1 MDSVTGREGFE
12 SNADDVV
19 MVELS
24 HAGSSQ
30 IEALSIPGGDAYLS
44 ADFVR
49 DGYDLTLTVDGA
61 QSIVIPDYFM
71 SDATPDLVFDTG
83 SVISGALATK
93 LAGPMTAGQYA
104 QLQTGPGGFGEPIG
118 SVTDLDGSVQ
128 ATRADG
134 TQVTLGAGDSVFQ
147 GDVIE
152 TGVKSSIGVVFAD
165 DTTFS
170 LDADGRMVLDEMVY
184 DPDAQ
189 TGVFETTV
197 VKGVF
202 SFVSGQVAKVGPDSM
217 VLHTPKTTIG
227 IRGSTGL
234 VKTGVNGDDG
244 INGGPGGIPGGAPG
258 GIPDVITLVPDIDG
272 TLGELVVS
280 NQGGSQ
286 VLNVANASTSV
297 FSATQPPTTVVFMS
311 PQEIQQNY
319 GGALTVLV
327 RTEAKKAVAKADQ
340 AAQKADE
347 AEQQAAQQQEEAA
360 KAEEEAVQADAEA
373 AAAEAEAAAA
383 AAEAE
388 AAKAEAEAAVD
399 PEAKAAAEAKAAEAE
414 AKLAAAEA
422 KAATE
427 SEVAAT
433 KAAEAAAKAAA
444 AQEAAQQAEAAA
456 AAQQQAQQFSQM
468 AGQAAEV
475 QQQMFTQF
483 VDAGLAAPGP
493 GDGLGA
499 TKGMIYISQTGEAI
513 TVSGDGEV
521 IVIGADGTAKTG
533 TLADLVDTI
542 VEDAVEEAKD
552 LAGDQGSEA
561 ILKNVSVVN
570 TGEDDNEEVI
580 LEFAEVIHATSGG
593 GTLSGSSLN
602 TNFYFPWASFSG
614 SYTVSDAGGTDQLA
628 FDSLDTMHAYLEMDA
643 QSSTSGT
650 ITANNAISGGS
661 LVGSVGFSGI
671 EQLLVSDGSVSSFG
685 TVSYQTTG
693 DRDVLIFPTFS
704 AGQTGY
710 VIAGSS
716 ADDTITLSHT
726 ATGIIAFGKGGGDT
740 FNVQTTAKL
749 IAIGGVTSTDNVD
762 SNSDSIPDQ
771 YVNKFDYSGWASAPG
786 LTVNVS
792 SSDDTSVVQKSGT
805 AFAHELWDVGHFV
818 GGVGADTIT
827 VSDGNFNTVDGWD
840 GNDVIN
846 VSSGAKVGTLIG
858 NTGDDTFTVSGTVVT
873 LQGTSGTNSITLNSG
888 ATVTTLTGG
897 SGNDTI
903 TVNSGATATNVT
915 GGQGTNTLTVLKGGS
930 IGGYTG
936 GTGDDTVVMDSALLA
951 NAITIDGAGQA
962 TNDNLTIKAYAGAS
976 VNLNSMSATLSNFEN
991 TTVSGVDSTSGVTLV
1006 GYSGA
1011 KTTLDGSGYS
1021 DTLTGGSGNDTI
1033 QGQHSADTLTGGT
1046 GSDTFV
1052 YYSTSDAGDT
1062 LQDFNGATNFSGTT
1076 GESDKL
1082 AFSTSGLGLS
1092 SIAYEEI
1099 AWDGTATGLT
1109 LTNTAANV
1117 IVLTGGTAGT
1127 YTNALTA
1134 LAAGNANTSNAVFI
1148 FNDSGNSTAGTGT
1161 VAYTTDLAG
1170 GAGTN
1175 VSLATFNAVTGDMA
1189 HLAAGDFAVV

>member
-1 MDSVTGREGFE
+1 MDDVTGREGFKN
-12 SNADDVV
+12 SLGDDFVISV
-19 MVELS
+19 
-24 HAGSSQ
+24 GSAHS
-30 IEALSIPGGDAYLS
+30 EALNIPGGDVYLS
-44 ADFVR
+44 ADFIR
-49 DGYDLTLTVDGA
+49 TGYDLTLKVDGA
-61 QSIVIPDYFM
+61 QTIVIPDYFM
-71 SDATPDLVFDTG
+71 SDTAPDLLLDTG
-83 SVISGALATK
+83 AVVSGALAAK
-93 LAGPMTAGQYA
+93 LAGPMTVGQYA
-104 QLQTGPGGFGEPIG
+104 QLQDSPGGVGEPIG
-118 SVTDLDGSVQ
+118 SVTELDGAVLV
-128 ATRADG
+128 TRVDG

-152 TGVKSSIGVVFAD
+152 TGAKSSIGVVFAD

-170 LDADGRMVLDEMVY
+170 LDAGGRMVLDEMVY

-189 TGVFETTV
+189 TGVFEATV

-234 VKTGVNGDDG
+234 VKSGVNGGEDL
-244 INGGPGGIPGGAPG
+244 
-258 GIPDVITLVPDIDG
+258 ITLVPDIDG
-272 TLGELVVS
+272 NLGELIVS
-280 NQGGSQ
+280 NQGGFM
-286 VLNVANASTSV
+286 VLNQPNASTTV
-297 FSATQPPTTVVFMS
+297 FSAFQPPSPVVFMS
-311 PQEIQQNY
+311 PQEVQQNF

-327 RTEAKKAVAKADQ
+327 RTEAKKAVVKAEQ

-347 AEQQAAQQQEEAA
+347 ADQQAAQQQEEAA
-360 KAEEEAVQADAEA
+360 AAEEEAAQADEAAAQAEAAAAQAEAEAEA
-373 AAAEAEAAAA
+373 AAAEAEAAA
-383 AAEAE
+383 
-388 AAKAEAEAAVD
+388 D
-399 PEAKAAAEAKAAEAE
+399 PEAKAAAEAKLAEAE

-422 KAATE
+422 KAATQ
-427 SEVAAT
+427 SEAAAA
-433 KAAEAAAKAAA
+433 KAAEAAAKATDAA
-444 AQEAAQQAEAAA
+444 DAAQQAAEAA

-468 AGQAAEV
+468 AGQAANT

-483 VDAGLAAPGP
+483 VSDGPVNPGP
-493 GDGLGA
+493 MGPADA
-499 TKGMIYISQTGEAI
+499 KGMIYISPTGEAI
-513 TVSGDGEV
+513 TVGGDGEV

-542 VEDAVEEAKD
+542 VEDAIDQAEE
-552 LAGDQGSEA
+552 LYGDQGSEA
-561 ILKNVSVVN
+561 ILPNVSVVN
-570 TGEDDNEEVI
+570 TGNNNDDDEVI
-580 LEFAEVIHATSGG
+580 LEFAEVIQATSGG

-602 TNFYFPWASFSG
+602 TNFYFPFANFLG

-628 FDSLDTMHAYLEMDA
+628 FDSLDTVHAYLEMDA
-643 QSSTSGT
+643 QSAGSGSVV
-650 ITANNAISGGS
+650 AYNAISGGTQVAS
-661 LVGSVGFSGI
+661 IGFSGI
-671 EQLLVSDGSVSSFG
+671 EQMLVSDGSVSSFG

-693 DRDVLIFPTFS
+693 DRDVLIFPAFS

-716 ADDTITLSHT
+716 AADTITLNHT
-726 ATGIIAFGKGGGDT
+726 ANGMIVFGKGGGDT
-740 FNVQTTAKL
+740 FNVQTTSAL

-762 SNSDSIPDQ
+762 SNSDYVPDQ
-771 YVNKFDYSGWASAPG
+771 HVNKFDYSGWASAPG

-792 SSDDTSVVQKSGT
+792 SSDDTTVVQKSGT

-827 VSDGNFNTVDGWD
+827 VSDGNFNTVDGWY
-840 GNDVIN
+840 GNDIIN

-858 NTGDDTFTVSGTVVT
+858 NTGDDTFVISGTVVT
-873 LQGTSGTNSITLNSG
+873 LQGTSGVNSITLNSG

-897 SGNDTI
+897 AGNDTI
-903 TVNSGATATNVT
+903 TVNSSATATTVS
-915 GGQGTNTLTVLKGGS
+915 GGLGTNSLTVLQGGS

-936 GTGDDTVVMDSALLA
+936 GAGDDTVVMDSALLA
-951 NAITIDGAGQA
+951 NAITIDGAGHA

-976 VNLNSMSATLSNFEN
+976 VNLNTKTATLTNFES
-991 TTVSGVDSTSGVTLV
+991 TTVTGVDSTSGVTLV
-1006 GYSGA
+1006 GYSGTA
-1011 KTTLDGSGYS
+1011 TTLDGSGYS

-1062 LQDFNGATNFSGTT
+1062 LQDFNGATNFAGSA

-1092 SIAYEEI
+1092 SIVYEEI
-1099 AWDGTATGLT
+1099 AWNGSSTALT
-1109 LTNTAANV
+1109 LTNAAANV
-1117 IVLTGGTAGT
+1117 VVLTGGTAGT

-1134 LAAGNANTSNAVFI
+1134 LASGNAAATNAVFI
-1148 FNDSGNSTAGTGT
+1148 FNDSGNSSSGTGT
-1161 VAYTTDLAG
+1161 VAYTTDMAG

-1175 VSLATFNAVTGDMA
+1175 VSLATFNGVTSDMV